1 MIILN
6 STGEE
11 LEGLHDNSF
20 PFPDLSNPLYVS
32 KKIAMSDGKI
42 IGGGIVRITT
52 EGILILN
59 QDASLQQR
67 SIASKA
73 IINSLKEDI
82 KSRGLDEC
90 HVFVQQANVR
100 LFLKSLGFINCKGG
114 DAMVIHF

>member
-11 LEGLHDNSF
+11 LEELHDNSF

-32 KKIAMSDGKI
+32 RKIAMSEGKI
-42 IGGGIVRITT
+42 IGGGLVRLTT
-52 EGILILN
+52 EGILILDQN
-59 QDASLQQR
+59 TTLQQR

-73 IINSLKEDI
+73 IINALKEEV

-90 HVFVQQANVR
+90 HVFVQQSNVR
-100 LFLKSLGFINCKGG
+100 RFLKSLGFNDSKGG
-114 DAMVIHF
+114 NAMIIHF